1 MVAILELIGAIGP
14 CQVAFEKIHLL
25 KNILVDP
32 DMTDIQTNVICA
44 LLQLGFTG
52 LRLLVELASKDFNSM
67 QSSLLGSLL
76 NIRTI

>member
-44 LLQLGFTG
+44 LL
-52 LRLLVELASKDFNSM
+52 
-67 QSSLLGSLL
+67 
-76 NIRTI
+76 